1 MHKEMQHMRM
11 KLFEVEIIHTDGS
24 NWATIVAPSEERA
37 VEFVHEHYR
46 ETGEDFT
53 RVLICQID
61 DTLEPH
67 ERLGLD
73 EMLETAPVAFS
84 SYCPPIGWLAHAAA
98 VHNLRFFKIEEH
110 EGPETFVIAPN
121 ADVASAVWG
130 ESIMPLD
137 GEPRLFRVMDGMA
150 GLSSHQKELLAAK
163 LEFGPIGVATWNEDE
178 GWMVRPPA

>member
-1 MHKEMQHMRM
+1 MRM
-11 KLFEVEIIHTDGS
+11 RLYQVEIIRAEDS
-24 NWATIVAPSEERA
+24 NWATIVAPSEQRA

-53 RVLICQID
+53 KVMIGRID

-73 EMLETAPVAFS
+73 ELLDMAPVAFC

-98 VHNLRFFKIEEH
+98 VHRLRLFKIEEH
-110 EGPETFVIAPN
+110 EGPETLVFAPN

-130 ESIMPLD
+130 ESILPID
-137 GEPRLFRVMDGMA
+137 DEPRMFRIHDGGA
-150 GLSSHQKELLAAK
+150 GLTARQKELLDVR
-163 LEFGPIGVATWNEDE
+163 LEFGPIGVATWDETE
-178 GWMVRPPA
+178 GWSVRPPA